1 MMNQSMATDKP
12 LAVIASSTCSDGYD
26 LARQFAEHGY
36 DIIVAAHNPSV
47 VEEAEDFKGLGVDAV
62 SYQLDLST
70 PEGIEQLYRRIV
82 ATGRA
87 VEALV
92 INTGL
97 SSNLEQEKL
106 LAKKVLHDMADRGFG
121 RILFAPCREEGDAEE
136 LYEALKH
143 DAEGTGV
150 TLKAIT
156 PDEKVV
162 YFLKEEFT
170 EDKKESP
177 ALLH

>member
-1 MMNQSMATDKP
+1 MMNQSMSTDKP
-12 LAVIASSTCSDGYD
+12 LAVIASSSCSDGYD

-47 VEEAEDFKGLGVDAV
+47 VEEAEDFKELGVDAV
-62 SYQLDLST
+62 SYQLDLSS

-82 ATGRA
+82 ATGRH
-87 VEALV
+87 VEALI

-97 SSNLEQEKL
+97 SKDLEQEIT
-106 LAKKVLHDMADRGFG
+106 LARKVLKDMADRGFG
-121 RILFAPCREEGDAEE
+121 RILFAPCNDQDDATK
-136 LYEALKH
+136 LYEALKK

-150 TLKAIT
+150 TIKAISS
-156 PDEKVV
+156 DEKDV
-162 YFLKEEFT
+162 YFLEEPFT
-170 EDKKESP
+170 EDKKEAS